1 MQTEVSTP
9 HAVFW
14 MPQRLMVPLFQ
25 RRYVWNEAAQWEPL
39 WQDIVRVAERRVA
52 RPQEKPEPH
61 FLGAVVVQQLPH
73 SMGKLPVR
81 TIIDGQQRLTT
92 LQLLLDGLH
101 AELLVAGAH
110 LAAARIEPLG
120 RRGTRGTVGTPCLS
134 RTRAGRPSARTC
146 TSTSR
151 CS

>member
-1 MQTEVSTP
+1 VQTEVSTP

-39 WQDIVRVAERRVA
+39 WQDIVRVSERRVT
-52 RPQEKPEPH
+52 RSQEKPEPH

-92 LQLLLDGLH
+92 RAAPPWTACTPSCWWPVPGSPP
-101 AELLVAGAH
+101 
-110 LAAARIEPLG
+110 LASSPW
-120 RRGTRGTVGTPCLS
+120 
-134 RTRAGRPSARTC
+134 
-146 TSTSR
+146 
-151 CS
+151 